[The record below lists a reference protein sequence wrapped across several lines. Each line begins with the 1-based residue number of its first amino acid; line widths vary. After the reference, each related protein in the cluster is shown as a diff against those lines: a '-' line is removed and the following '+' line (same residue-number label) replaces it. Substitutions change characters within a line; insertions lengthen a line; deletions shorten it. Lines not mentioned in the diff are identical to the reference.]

1 MGGMFQPT
9 AFYNVGSSPH
19 DMAVGDFNQDGS
31 KGGGLKDIANSHY
44 GSSTVSV
51 LMGNGDGTFYK
62 PACFL

>member
-31 KGGGLKDIANSHY
+31 KGGVKGYSQLSLWLVH
-44 GSSTVSV
+44 SFSV
-51 LMGNGDGTFYK
+51 DG
-62 PACFL
+62 